1 LRNGNYTSPENFLF
15 VQVGTLAVLGFLVGF
30 SVWRIFH
37 NLTFDA
43 SKTWDFNY
51 FFVNKETLFYAA
63 VSILIILTFFFLFEK
78 ALKKSFYILFLT
90 PFIILISG
98 KGQALIA
105 VSIFALANL
114 GLGITI
120 YSVLRPPRRICVQG
134 IIFPLF
140 LGGSINS
147 ILIWVGMHFKVNFQL
162 AYYLFFL
169 LQIFIFRNELLTCFR
184 EIRGKIRDELS
195 WGQKI
200 IFITGAFF
208 VFYALVPSYLC
219 DDLIRHLYIPKYVL
233 LNGFWDFN
241 PRFIYS
247 LDLAIIPYGSFT
259 SVFLMGGE
267 YAVRMINYSVLFAGF
282 LLMESFVRQR
292 YGSRVALFT
301 TLLCVFTP
309 FLLWELGVIFI
320 DSFVFLASIL
330 VCVCLFQSV
339 QNLENRKGIILFFV
353 LSAFAFLCKMQFLF
367 IGIPAGIVLL
377 FCVLKRRIEIKD
389 NSAFYYCFI
398 GLILFLGIIIPF
410 LLHNYIISKNPFFF
424 YFNGI
429 FKSEWFYPTNFRDDL
444 WRHPLNWRTI
454 YDITFSGSKYIENI
468 NYSFGISYFV
478 LLIFFPLLFTRREKR
493 GEALIMLFI
502 FVCAII
508 LWFETTNPYLRY
520 FITILPVGSLILAL
534 IMNRILEWNRGKVKN
549 IIIWFL
555 FLTIFMTNFICQ
567 LATGNVTSPY
577 PLRDAILHTYEK
589 AGYWQ
594 DVKKVFDFATIKYGK
609 ESRGLLIDSW
619 GLYFADFNIEGSWHV
634 FYKNMKEIIEA
645 STNPQEMYT
654 NIFVKRKFDF
664 IIMPDRPENGI
675 LNSPEFKEMLNKE
688 FSEVGLSLYSPKK
701 ERELRN

>member
-1 LRNGNYTSPENFLF
+1 M
-15 VQVGTLAVLGFLVGF
+15 GF

-63 VSILIILTFFFLFEK
+63 VSILIILIFFFLFEK

-98 KGQALIA
+98 KGQALMA

-114 GLGITI
+114 GLGITL
-120 YSVLRPPRRICVQG
+120 YNVFRPPREICVQG

-147 ILIWVGMHFKVNFQL
+147 ILIWIGMHFQVNYQVV
-162 AYYLFFL
+162 YYLFFL
-169 LQIFIFRNELLTCFR
+169 FQIFIFRNQLLIAFR
-184 EIRGKIRDELS
+184 EKRREIKNELS
-195 WGQKI
+195 LGEKI
-200 IFITGAFF
+200 IFIAGVFF

-219 DDLIRHLYIPKYVL
+219 DDLIRHLYIPKYVF
-233 LNGFWDFN
+233 LNGFWDFD

-267 YAVRMINYSVLFAGF
+267 YAVRIINYFLIFGGF
-282 LLMESFVRQR
+282 LLIESFVRER
-292 YGSRVALFT
+292 YGSRVALLT

-339 QNLENRKGIILFFV
+339 QNLENGRGIILFFV
-353 LSAFAFLCKMQFLF
+353 LSAFAFLCKLQFLF

-377 FCVLKRRIEIKD
+377 FCVLKRRIEVRD

-444 WRHPLNWRTI
+444 WHHPLNWKTL
-454 YDITFSGSKYIENI
+454 YDITFFGSKYIENI

-478 LLIFFPLLFTRREKR
+478 ILIFFPLLFIGREKR

-502 FVCAII
+502 FVFAII
-508 LWFETTNPYLRY
+508 LWFETTNPYFRY
-520 FITILPVGSLILAL
+520 FINILPVGSLILAL
-534 IMNRILEWNRGKVKN
+534 IMDKILEWNRSKIKHH
-549 IIIWFL
+549 IIWFL
-555 FLTIFMTNFICQ
+555 FLVIFAANFICQ
-567 LATGNVTSPY
+567 LATVNVTSPY
-577 PLRDAILHTYEK
+577 PLKDTILHTYEES
-589 AGYWQ
+589 GHWYE
-594 DVKKVFDFATIKYGK
+594 VKKLFDFAAIKYGK
-609 ESRGLLIDSW
+609 NSQGLLIDSW
-619 GLYFADFNIEGSWHV
+619 GLYFADFNIEGSWPV

-654 NIFVKRKFDF
+654 YMFVKRKFDF

-675 LNSPEFKEMLNKE
+675 LYSTEFKEMLNKE
-688 FSEVGLSLYSPKK
+688 FSVSGLALYSPKK